1 MRNAFLTLFCW
12 AHLDRLHCHE
22 DRSVV
27 AANVVC
33 LGLPHL
39 HTVIMSC
46 FIRLR
51 VQCPYFAKVAL
62 SQDSMKM
69 ATCFNPVL

>member
-1 MRNAFLTLFCW
+1 MKYIEGVANTCEMLFLTLYYC
-12 AHLDRLHCHE
+12 AHLDRLHCHK

-39 HTVIMSC
+39 HTVIVFSLC
-46 FIRLR
+46 QAIGG
-51 VQCPYFAKVAL
+51 
-62 SQDSMKM
+62 
-69 ATCFNPVL
+69 